1 MAYRCSNC
9 NVDFEKKE
17 RLVAHNLIV
26 HQCEFEEG
34 DPEFV
39 KLSNDLK
46 ADPAFVA
53 AQKFAAG
60 SVR

>member
-17 RLVAHNLIV
+17 RLVAHNLLV
-26 HQCEFEEG
+26 HNSEFEEG

-39 KLSNDLK
+39 ALSNKLK
-46 ADPAFVA
+46 DDPAYKA
-53 AQKFAAG
+53 ARDFSLG
-60 SVR
+60 SMR